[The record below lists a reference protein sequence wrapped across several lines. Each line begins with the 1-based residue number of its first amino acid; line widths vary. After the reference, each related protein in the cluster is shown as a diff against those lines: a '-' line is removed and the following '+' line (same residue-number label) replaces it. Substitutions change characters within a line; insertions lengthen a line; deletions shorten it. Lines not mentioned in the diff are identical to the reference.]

1 MPAPYPTPIV
11 SMVSQDILNRVHL
24 KRHFIGSILI
34 TFLLLPSSPLFL
46 PNNAKLLP
54 VRRAGVCTLCRNSA
68 HPGPLSKCFRT
79 PPQSL
84 PRPSSFHY
92 QGSQCWFCNPQA
104 RKLVEDSGCVCL
116 FYYHRLL
123 IAREVRGLTSI
134 SSNCC
139 ESYGPLPGLRHGSK
153 HFLCR
158 GWGLG
163 CRAICQTLSKF
174 PHPMSSPF
182 VDGP

>member
-1 MPAPYPTPIV
+1 MPAPNPTPLV
-11 SMVSQDILNRVHL
+11 SMVSQDILSGVHL

-34 TFLLLPSSPLFL
+34 TFLLLSSSPLFL
-46 PNNAKLLP
+46 ANNAKLLP
-54 VRRAGVCTLCRNSA
+54 VRRAGVCTLCRNPA

-79 PPQSL
+79 PRQSL
-84 PRPSSFHY
+84 PQPSSFHY

-116 FYYHRLL
+116 FYYCRLI
-123 IAREVRGLTSI
+123 IAREVRGLTCI

-139 ESYGPLPGLRHGSK
+139 ECQWASTRLRHGSK

-174 PHPMSSPF
+174 PHPVSSPF
-182 VDGP
+182 VVGP